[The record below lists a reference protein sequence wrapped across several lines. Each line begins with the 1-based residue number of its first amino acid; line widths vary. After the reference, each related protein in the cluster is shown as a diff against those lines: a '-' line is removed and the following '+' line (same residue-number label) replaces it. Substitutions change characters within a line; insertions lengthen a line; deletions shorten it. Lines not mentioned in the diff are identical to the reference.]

1 VEVIIAAFVK
11 SVIVCFGL
19 ATGFAYMTLLERK
32 LIARIQVRYGPN
44 RVGPLGLLQP
54 LADGVKLIFKEDI
67 TPSGADKIVFTLAPM
82 LSVIAALIAFA
93 VIPIGPDFV
102 IPGVNYTVQL
112 HVADLD
118 VGLLYLLAISSLGVY
133 GIVLAGWASN
143 SKYAMLGGLRSSAQ
157 MISYELGLGLSL
169 VGTIM
174 IVGSLRL
181 IDIVAYQSF
190 CWPLFSSGCAPWLIF
205 LQPLGFILYAI
216 SGIAETNRAPFDLPE
231 AEQELVAGYHT
242 EYSSMKFAMFFMA
255 EYINMITVSAVGTTV
270 FLGGYYGP
278 FGILPGPW
286 WFFLKVFLLLCAFV
300 WIRATL
306 PRLRYDRLMKLGWTA
321 LLPLGLLNVF
331 VTAVVLVLLNRR

>member
-1 VEVIIAAFVK
+1 VDVIIAAFIK
-11 SVIVCFGL
+11 SLIVCIAL

-32 LIARIQVRYGPN
+32 FIARLQVRYGPN

-67 TPSGADKIVFTLAPM
+67 IPAGADKVVFTLAPM
-82 LSVIAALIAFA
+82 LSVIAALISYA
-93 VIPIGPDFV
+93 VIPIGPDFT
-102 IPGVNYTVQL
+102 IPGLNYTVQL
-112 HVADLD
+112 HIADLD
-118 VGLLYLLAISSLGVY
+118 IGLLYLLAVSSLGVY

-143 SKYAMLGGLRSSAQ
+143 SKYAMLGGLRSAAQ

-169 VGTIM
+169 VGTMM

-181 IDIVAYQSF
+181 IDIVEFQRV
-190 CWPLFSSGCAPWLIF
+190 WWLIL
-205 LQPLGFILYAI
+205 LQPLGFVLYAI

-255 EYINMITVSAVGTTV
+255 EYINMITVSSVATSI

-278 FGILPGPW
+278 FGLLPGPW

-300 WIRATL
+300 WLRATL
-306 PRLRYDRLMKLGWTA
+306 PRLRYDRLMKFGWTG

-331 VTAVVLVLLNRR
+331 LTAVVLILVNR

>member
-1 VEVIIAAFVK
+1 
-11 SVIVCFGL
+11 
-19 ATGFAYMTLLERK
+19 
-32 LIARIQVRYGPN
+32 VRYGPN

-67 TPSGADKIVFTLAPM
+67 TPSGADKVVFTLAPM

-93 VIPIGPDFV
+93 VIPIGPPFT
-102 IPGVNYTVQL
+102 IPGINYTVQMQI
-112 HVADLD
+112 ADLD
-118 VGLLYLLAISSLGVY
+118 IGLLYLLAISSLGVY

-169 VGTIM
+169 IGTIM

-181 IDIVAYQSF
+181 TDIVEAQRLV
-190 CWPLFSSGCAPWLIF
+190 PLVL
-205 LQPLGFILYAI
+205 LQPLGFVLYAI

-255 EYINMITVSAVGTTV
+255 EYINMITVSAVATTI

-278 FGILPGPW
+278 FGLLPGPW

-321 LLPLGLLNVF
+321 LLPLGLFNVF
-331 VTAVVLVLLNRR
+331 ATAVVLVLLNRR

>member
-1 VEVIIAAFVK
+1 
-11 SVIVCFGL
+11 
-19 ATGFAYMTLLERK
+19 MTLLERK
-32 LIARIQVRYGPN
+32 FIARLQVRYGPN

-67 TPSGADKIVFTLAPM
+67 IPAGADKAVFILAPVI
-82 LSVIAALIAFA
+82 SVVAALIAFA
-93 VIPIGPDFV
+93 VIPIGPDFSLFGYP
-102 IPGVNYTVQL
+102 IQL
-112 HVADLD
+112 HIANLD
-118 VGLLYLLAISSLGVY
+118 VGVLYLLAVSSLGVY

-169 VGTIM
+169 VGVMM
-174 IVGSLRL
+174 IVGSLSL
-181 IDIVAYQSF
+181 VDIVQWQSGV
-190 CWPLFSSGCAPWLIF
+190 WWLVAA
-205 LQPLGFILYAI
+205 QPLGFVLYAI
-216 SGIAETNRAPFDLPE
+216 AGIAETNRAPFDLPE

-242 EYSSMKFAMFFMA
+242 EYSSMRFAMFFMA
-255 EYINMITVSAVGTTV
+255 EYINMITVSAVATTI

-278 FGILPGPW
+278 FGLLPGPW

-306 PRLRYDRLMKLGWTA
+306 PRLRYDRLMRMGWTV

-331 VTAVVLVLLNRR
+331 LTALVLVLFNRG

>member
-1 VEVIIAAFVK
+1 VDVILAAAIK
-11 SVIVCFGL
+11 SIIVCIGL

-32 LIARIQVRYGPN
+32 LIARLQVRYGPN

-67 TPSGADKIVFTLAPM
+67 IPSGADRVVFTLAPM
-82 LSVIAALIAFA
+82 LSVIASLIAFA
-93 VIPIGPDFV
+93 VIPIGPDIEVF
-102 IPGVNYTVQL
+102 GYTIAL
-112 HVADLD
+112 SVANLD
-118 VGLLYLLAISSLGVY
+118 IGLLYLLAISSLGVY

-169 VGTIM
+169 IGVIM
-174 IVGSLRL
+174 LVGSLRVT
-181 IDIVAYQSF
+181 DIVDYQRF
-190 CWPLFSSGCAPWLIF
+190 WPLVL
-205 LQPLGFILYAI
+205 LQPLAFVLYAI

-255 EYINMITVSAVGTTV
+255 EYINMITVSAVATSV

-278 FGILPGPW
+278 FGLLPGPW
-286 WFFLKVFLLLCAFV
+286 WFFLKVFLLLCAFI

-306 PRLRYDRLMKLGWTA
+306 PRLRYDRLMRLGWTV
-321 LLPLGLLNVF
+321 LLPLGLLNIF
-331 VTAVVLVLLNRR
+331 VTAALMMLFVR

>member
-1 VEVIIAAFVK
+1 MDANVIIAAAIK
-11 SVIVCFGL
+11 SVIVCAAL

-32 LIARIQVRYGPN
+32 FIARLQVRYGPN

-54 LADGVKLIFKEDI
+54 LADGVKLMFKEDI
-67 TPSGADKIVFTLAPM
+67 IPAGADRIVFTLAPM

-93 VIPIGPDFV
+93 VIPIGPDITV
-102 IPGVNYTVQL
+102 LGYTITMS
-112 HVADLD
+112 VANLD
-118 VGLLYLLAISSLGVY
+118 IGLLYLLAISSLGVY

-143 SKYAMLGGLRSSAQ
+143 SKYAMLGGLRSTAQ

-169 VGTIM
+169 VGVM
-174 IVGSLRL
+174 MLVGSLRL
-181 IDIVAYQSF
+181 TTIVEFQSF
-190 CWPLFSSGCAPWLIF
+190 WWLIL
-205 LQPLGFILYAI
+205 LQPLGFVLYAI

-255 EYINMITVSAVGTTV
+255 EYINMITVSAVATTV

-278 FGILPGPW
+278 LGLLPGPW
-286 WFFLKVFLLLCAFV
+286 WFFLKIFLLLTSFV

-306 PRLRYDRLMKLGWTA
+306 PRLRYDRLMRLGWTV
-321 LLPLGLLNVF
+321 LLPLGLLNIGL
-331 VTAVVLVLLNRR
+331 TAIAILLLRPQ